1 MTPASDTPMST
12 PSLAPYGIAP
22 KATRTA
28 KVFALSLGSSLSMIA
43 SIVFGMIA
51 SRWLSKHDYAT
62 IRQTFLAY
70 EFAAPLLMLGLPNAV
85 YYFLPREQHSKRGVI
100 VDNMALLVGAGLFFS
115 LFIAFGG
122 HQLLARRFDN
132 PDLRNTLPWLFPYPL
147 LVMPIAGLA
156 AVLVCADR
164 TRTLAVYNV
173 VSSLALTI
181 SGIVAVL
188 ATESYAVPVLVRIIV
203 PAIFLPVALYLMFTA
218 VPGPLR
224 GPRWASMQ
232 EMVRYSVPLGLAAML
247 GSITLQLHSVIVASM
262 CSPEDF
268 AVYIN
273 GAMEIPVIAIV
284 TGSITTVVF
293 AEMAE
298 LCAKGD
304 KVAALQLFHKAS
316 IKSACVLFPT
326 MCFLLVT
333 AKPFITFLY
342 SEQYHASVV
351 PFVIYLFVL
360 PVRIVVYGAALMALG
375 MSRVILV
382 RSILDLAI
390 NSILCYVLVQTIGY
404 IGAAIAT
411 MLTLYLWTIPFNL
424 HTIAHGFGIRWQDSI
439 PFKSLL
445 KVLSVCVLCMPL
457 AASGAYIFPMISL
470 GRLSL
475 AAVLYWPV
483 VAYLLYRATFF
494 APPLW
499 LDQLI
504 PFSFRLHR

>member
-1 MTPASDTPMST
+1 MTTPH
-12 PSLAPYGIAP
+12 LAKDMNNTTP
-22 KATRTA
+22 KATRTS
-28 KVFALSLGSSLSMIA
+28 KVIALSLGSSLSMIA
-43 SIVFGMIA
+43 SIVFAMIA

-85 YYFLPREQHSKRGVI
+85 YYFLPREQNCKRGVI
-100 VDNMALLVGAGLFFS
+100 VDNMALLVGGGLLFS

-122 HQLLARRFDN
+122 HHLLAMRFDN
-132 PDLRNTLPWLFPYPL
+132 PDLRTTLPWLFPYPL
-147 LVMPIAGLA
+147 LIMPIAGMA

-173 VSSLALTI
+173 VFSLALTI
-181 SGIVAVL
+181 SGIVAVIV
-188 ATESYAVPVLVRIIV
+188 TKSYAVPVLVRIIV

-218 VPGPLR
+218 VPGPM
-224 GPRWASMQ
+224 RWPIWTSMQ
-232 EMVRYSVPLGLAAML
+232 AMVRYSVPLGLATML
-247 GSITLQLHSVIVASM
+247 GSITLQMHSIIVASI

-273 GAMEIPVIAIV
+273 GAMEIPVIGIV

-293 AEMAE
+293 AEMSE
-298 LCAKGD
+298 LCAKGN

-316 IKSACVLFPT
+316 IKSACILFPT
-326 MCFLLVT
+326 MCFLLAT
-333 AKPFITFLY
+333 ATPFITFLY

-375 MSRVILV
+375 MTRVILV

-390 NSILCYVLVQTIGY
+390 NSILCFVLVKTIGY

-411 MLTLYLWTIPFNL
+411 ILTLYSWTIPFNL
-424 HTIAHGFGIRWQDSI
+424 NKISHGFGVTWRESL
-439 PFKSLL
+439 PFKSML
-445 KVLSVCVLCMPL
+445 KVIIICILCMPL
-457 AASGAYIFPMISL
+457 AALGAYTFSILSI

-475 AAVLYWPV
+475 AAILYWPV
-483 VAYLLYRATFF
+483 VAYLLYRAKFLL
-494 APPLW
+494 PPARLER
-499 LDQLI
+499 LI
-504 PFSFRLHR
+504 PSVLKA